1 MTGRMN
7 GKIEKE
13 VFCEKERK
21 KKKTAKIEVK
31 YINK

>member
-7 GKIEKE
+7 GKVERK
-13 VFCEKERK
+13 VFCGRK
-21 KKKTAKIEVK
+21 KAAKIEVK